1 MGKSLAGIRGGP
13 SINLDSL
20 KDKELSSSSD
30 EMPTEAQKVGRGCD
44 PTDESDTLQLMGT
57 WRFVSLV
64 LSKTTLTGRDDLMT
78 CPAYGSS

>member
-30 EMPTEAQKVGRGCD
+30 EMPTEAQKVGCRCD

-57 WRFVSLV
+57 WRFLSLV
-64 LSKTTLTGRDDLMT
+64 LSKTHTDW
-78 CPAYGSS
+78 